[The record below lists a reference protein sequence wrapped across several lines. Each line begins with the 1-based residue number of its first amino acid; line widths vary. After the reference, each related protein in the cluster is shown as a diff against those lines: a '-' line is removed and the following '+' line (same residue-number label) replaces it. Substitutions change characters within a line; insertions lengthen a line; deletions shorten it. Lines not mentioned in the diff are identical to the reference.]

1 MKYKLFALCIMLLL
15 LASFSDAKIVFTRKI
30 PETGE
35 KYDLYVVDDDGSH
48 LRKIT
53 DTPVHEIN
61 AVWSPNGKYIA
72 FEREIPSPKD
82 GKQITNIFITNA
94 DGSSERR
101 LTEHPSLD
109 SYPIFLPDSNRL
121 CFSRYEGGQ
130 EIRLYAVDLA
140 SGAIEIF
147 IDEHVDRPD
156 WSPNGRYIVY
166 QVWNEI
172 FKMPTTRPQKPKFLL
187 PPPKPD
193 PEIIGV
199 NYVYRFNPKWSPDG
213 RAILYTETAYNEQYV
228 AVSSKVF
235 IHDWVL
241 STQTALPIHKDWRI
255 QRADW
260 MGNENTLILSADEV
274 GIKNGKHGTY
284 NIYRYH
290 IPSDTMTQLTYLTGR
305 NHSPDWIEGALDVS
319 PKKRK
324 ITAWG
329 KIKKDT
335 E

>member
-1 MKYKLFALCIMLLL
+1 MKYKLFALCITLSL
-15 LASFSDAKIVFTRKI
+15 LASFIDAKIVFTRKI

-35 KYDLYVVDDDGSH
+35 KHDLYVMDDDGSH
-48 LRKIT
+48 LEKIT
-53 DTPVHEIN
+53 DTPEHEIN
-61 AVWSPNGKYIA
+61 AAWSPNGKYIA
-72 FEREIPSPKD
+72 FEREIPSPED
-82 GKQITNIFITNA
+82 GKQITDIFIVNA

-109 SYPIFLPDSNRL
+109 SYPIFLPDSKRL
-121 CFSRYEGGQ
+121 SFSRYEGGQ

-140 SGAIEIF
+140 SGAIEVF
-147 IDEHVDRPD
+147 IDEHVDKPD
-156 WSPNGRYIVY
+156 WSPNGRHIVY

-172 FKMPTTRPQKPKFLL
+172 FTMPTTGPQKPKLLL
-187 PPPKPD
+187 PLPKPD

-199 NYVYRFNPKWSPDG
+199 KHVYRSNPKWSPDG
-213 RAILYTETAYNEQYV
+213 RAILYTQTAYNDQYI

-260 MGNENTLILSADEV
+260 MGNENTLTLSADEV
-274 GIKNGKHGTY
+274 GIKNRKHGTY

-305 NHSPDWIEGALDVS
+305 NYSPDWVDGALDVS
-319 PKKRK
+319 PKEQK

-329 KIKKDT
+329 KIKKGT